1 MHSIADLYRLKL
13 EDLLQLPG
21 FKERSATRLL
31 ESIEASKER
40 PFRALLFGLGI
51 RFVGE
56 TVAKTLV
63 QRYADIQALGAAT
76 FEELTA
82 IPDIGA
88 VIAESLVHYFASP
101 ENRGVHCGAP
111 ASGGFL

>member
-1 MHSIADLYRLKL
+1 M
-13 EDLLQLPG
+13 
-21 FKERSATRLL
+21 
-31 ESIEASKER
+31 
-40 PFRALLFGLGI
+40 
-51 RFVGE
+51 GE

-63 QRYADIQALGAAT
+63 QRYADIDALGAAT

-101 ENRGVHCGAP
+101 ENREFITELQHLGLPLSRRPEEEPLPTTDHAAISGKAFVISGVFTHH
-111 ASGGFL
+111 SREE